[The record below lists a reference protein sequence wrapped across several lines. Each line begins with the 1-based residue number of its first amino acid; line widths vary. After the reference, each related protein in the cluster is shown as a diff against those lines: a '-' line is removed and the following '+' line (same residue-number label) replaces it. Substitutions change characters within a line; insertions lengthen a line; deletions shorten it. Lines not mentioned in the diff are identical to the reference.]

1 MVVRAGQEGVSFRF
15 PETNFG
21 DHVPKDV
28 VRPECLL
35 THQGLAKI
43 CCHPAVY
50 LTHQ

>member
-28 VRPECLL
+28 VRPDCLL
-35 THQGLAKI
+35 TH
-43 CCHPAVY
+43 
-50 LTHQ
+50 